1 MKRSHI
7 FIKLVFRV
15 SYFLIKLKFAIHHQC
30 PIPTCIKAN
39 WTKSDIS
46 FHSDLCEGIFY
57 PRYRPLGNGEL
68 NIIREFISWGRI
80 LSWPR
85 HIDSMDES
93 VESIRAITH

>member
-7 FIKLVFRV
+7 FIKLVCLFP
-15 SYFLIKLKFAIHHQC
+15 IKLKFAIHHQC

-39 WTKSDIS
+39 WTNSDIS
-46 FHSDLCEGIFY
+46 FHSDLREGIFD

-68 NIIREFISWGRI
+68 NIIREFISWGQI
-80 LSWPR
+80 LPWPR

-93 VESIRAITH
+93 VESIGANNSLTI